1 MVFQLVSRRY
11 EHGSMIWT
19 SNKSFSEMA
28 QVFGD
33 DALTT
38 AILDRLLHHAEII
51 TINGPSYRLKD
62 RTLTEKGDRH

>member
-1 MVFQLVSRRY
+1 VPSENREKTERCRRVTPS
-11 EHGSMIWT
+11 HPLSP

-51 TINGPSYRLKD
+51 TINGPS
-62 RTLTEKGDRH
+62 